1 MIHPSFLNRH
11 RSRVARIAT
20 IMAVAHGMSVVHAAQ
35 PRRQPAPPPRQSSQS
50 SSTGEKKKEHSL
62 SEKVSEAFTKQLK
75 PLQDKQDWNA
85 MLQLL
90 DTLQVAP
97 GSYDEALILDMKA
110 KLYATTNQLSKA
122 IGPWERSIQLS
133 DEHGYF
139 TEKQTNETIALLAQ
153 LFGQEGST
161 VKVPAEGQPGR
172 QQALAQQ
179 QQYFGKAIQY
189 FKRYLEKTPK
199 PTPEMMM
206 AYASILYYKAAG
218 DSNKVD
224 QALLKEART
233 VVEQGLMT
241 SIKPKEG
248 FYQLLLTLQQQQN
261 DMAGSAEILEL
272 LLKQSPNKKD
282 YWQMLMAIYLQL
294 SDKARNEKK
303 DEQAAREFVVRAIVT
318 AERAQA
324 LGHLQTPKD
333 NMNLVSL
340 YLMANQFSKGT
351 ELLYNG
357 MKAGKIESE
366 PNNWRVLGRYYM
378 EANQND
384 QAVKVLQEAAKLFPK
399 NGEIELQIAQLYI
412 QMEKPKEALAHAKV
426 AVQKGNFETT
436 KPFAAHYLVAY
447 TSYDLGLI
455 DEAAKAIAVAEKFP
469 EAAKDPQ
476 FPKLKNVVAEALT
489 ERENR
494 AKEKADKEKKDS
506 PAKKP
511 ATTG

>member
-1 MIHPSFLNRH
+1 MISPSFLNRH
-11 RSRVARIAT
+11 RARVARVAT
-20 IMAVAHGMSVVHAAQ
+20 ILVVSHAISVAHAAQ
-35 PRRQPAPPPRQSSQS
+35 PKRQSAPPPSSEQSS
-50 SSTGEKKKEHSL
+50 GEKKKEHSL
-62 SEKVSEAFTKQLK
+62 SEKVSEALTKQLK
-75 PLQDKQDWNA
+75 PLQDKQDWNG
-85 MLQLL
+85 MLALL
-90 DTLQVAP
+90 DTLNPAP
-97 GSYDEALILDMKA
+97 GSYDEAIVQDMRA

-122 IGPWERSIQLS
+122 IGPWERSIQLA

-139 TEKQTNETIALLAQ
+139 TEKQINETVSLLAQ
-153 LFGQEGST
+153 LYGQEGSII
-161 VKVPAEGQPGR
+161 KVPAEGQPGR

-179 QQYFGKAIQY
+179 QLYFGKAIQY

-218 DSNKVD
+218 DANKVD
-224 QALLKEART
+224 QALLKEARAI
-233 VVEQGLMT
+233 VEKGLMT

-261 DMAGSAEILEL
+261 DLAGSAEVLEL

-294 SDKARNEKK
+294 SEKAREKDPK
-303 DEQAAREFVVRAIVT
+303 LAAEYVVRAIVT

-340 YLMANQFSKGT
+340 YLMANQFTKGT

-357 MKAGKIESE
+357 MKTGKIESE
-366 PNNWRVLGRYYM
+366 PNNWRVLGRYYQ

-384 QAVKVLQEAAKLFPK
+384 QAVNVLKEATKLFPK

-412 QMEKPKEALAHAKV
+412 QMEKPKDALEHAKL

-447 TSYDLGLI
+447 TAYDLGLI
-455 DEAAKAIAVAEKFP
+455 DEAAAAIAQAEKFP

-476 FPKLKNVVAEALT
+476 FPKLKGVVAEALA
-489 ERENR
+489 EREAK
-494 AKEKADKEKKDS
+494 AKEKTEKEKKDA
-506 PAKKP
+506 PAKK
-511 ATTG
+511 ASTTG